1 MKFTLD
7 KSKTKILEIII
18 GGFTAVWTIIFIP
31 CLWIIFSTDEYKH
44 PVSIFPIILG
54 MVIYLL
60 NAFRFFKM
68 VKDNDGTINA
78 MQLKIWLLLFV
89 RGVFVSCLYV
99 FIVGKSIL
107 YTIVF
112 SLMYIGSLYCEYVLK
127 KQRR

>member
-54 MVIYLL
+54 MVIYL

-78 MQLKIWLLLFV
+78 MQLKIWLMLFV
-89 RGVFVSCLYV
+89 RGVFASCLYV
-99 FIVGKSIL
+99 FIIVKSIL